1 MTNTFKRVLL
11 STAALLILGSASS
24 FANTVLKVGAT
35 PVPHAEILNAVKD
48 KLAKEGI
55 DLKVVDF
62 TDYVTPNLALA
73 DGELD
78 ANYFQHKPYL
88 DKFCEEKGL
97 KLNVAGGVHVEPI
110 GVFSAKLKSIDDI
123 PNKATVAIPNDP
135 SNGGRALI
143 LLHNAG
149 IITLNDPTNLY
160 ATEFDVAKNPKKLKF
175 KTLEAAQLPR
185 VLKDVDFAV
194 INGATEF
201 DVAKNPKK
209 LKFKT
214 LEAAQLPRVLK
225 DVDFAVINGNY
236 ALEAGLNPAEDSL
249 LLEGKES
256 PYTNIVA
263 VKAGDEKREEIVKLI
278 NALNSPETAEF
289 INTTYKGAV
298 VGKES
303 PYTNIVAVKA
313 GDEKREEI
321 VKLINALNSPETA
334 EFINTTYKGA
344 VVPAF

>member
-1 MTNTFKRVLL
+1 MTNKFKRVLL
-11 STAALLILGSASS
+11 STAALLVLGTTAL
-24 FANTVLKVGAT
+24 ANTTLKVGAT
-35 PVPHAEILNAVKD
+35 PVPHAEILNVVKD
-48 KLAKEGI
+48 RLAKEGV
-55 DLKVVDF
+55 DLKIVDF

-73 DGELD
+73 DGELE
-78 ANYFQHKPYL
+78 ANFFQHKPYL

-97 KLNVAGGVHVEPI
+97 KLVSAGGIHVEPI
-110 GVFSAKLKSIDDI
+110 GVFSEKLKSIEDI
-123 PNKATVAIPNDP
+123 PNKAVVAIPNDP

-160 ATEFDVAKNPKKLKF
+160 ATEFDV
-175 KTLEAAQLPR
+175 
-185 VLKDVDFAV
+185 V
-194 INGATEF
+194 
-201 DVAKNPKK
+201 KNPKK

-298 VGKES
+298 V
-303 PYTNIVAVKA
+303 
-313 GDEKREEI
+313 
-321 VKLINALNSPETA
+321 
-334 EFINTTYKGA
+334 
-344 VVPAF
+344 PAF

>member
-1 MTNTFKRVLL
+1 MTNKFKRVLL
-11 STAALLILGSASS
+11 STTALLVLGTTAL
-24 FANTVLKVGAT
+24 ANTTLKVGAT

-48 KLAKEGI
+48 KLAKDGI

-73 DGELD
+73 DGEID
-78 ANYFQHKPYL
+78 ANFFQHKPYL

-97 KLNVAGGVHVEPI
+97 NLTVAGGVHVEPI
-110 GVFSAKLKSIDDI
+110 GVFSEKLKSIEDI

-194 INGATEF
+194 ING
-201 DVAKNPKK
+201 
-209 LKFKT
+209 
-214 LEAAQLPRVLK
+214 
-225 DVDFAVINGNY
+225 NY
-236 ALEAGLNPAEDSL
+236 ALEAGLSPTEDAL

-263 VKAGDEKREEIVKLI
+263 VKAGDEKREEIVKLMEV
-278 NALNSPETAEF
+278 LNSQDVADF
-289 INTTYKGAV
+289 INNNYKG
-298 VGKES
+298 G
-303 PYTNIVAVKA
+303 
-313 GDEKREEI
+313 
-321 VKLINALNSPETA
+321 
-334 EFINTTYKGA
+334 